1 MESAQIWGIAHA
13 VLFVAW
19 LVGDVAVLAL
29 IVRVK
34 NPARDFPV
42 RLHLVRVAG
51 RVYIVPRLCFALM
64 LITGIELTGAV
75 GVYPLTQGLRTAAYV
90 MSLGWAG
97 VIVAGAATVGT
108 ALSANLRIIE
118 LVFEAFTGLAF
129 VAYGLNSL
137 ATGAPIDDTWFAA
150 KLFVFGLVFWTA
162 IATDIGFR
170 PFYAPFSE
178 TATEGATPERE
189 EAITAA
195 INHSLAAKAVLL
207 ALVLLIAFLGHFK
220 PF

>member
-1 MESAQIWGIAHA
+1 MASAQAWGIAHA
-13 VLFVAW
+13 VLFAVW
-19 LVGDVAVLAL
+19 LIGDLAVFAL
-29 IVRVK
+29 TARVK
-34 NPARDFPV
+34 NAVLDFPARMT
-42 RLHLVRVAG
+42 LVLSAG
-51 RVYIVPRLCFALM
+51 RVQVVPRLCFALM

-75 GVYPLTQGLRTAAYV
+75 GVYPLTPGLRVAAYV

-97 VIVAGAATVGT
+97 VIVASAATLGT
-108 ALSANLRIIE
+108 ALAANLRIIE

-137 ATGAPIDDTWFAA
+137 ATGAPIDDVWFAA
-150 KLFVFGLVFWTA
+150 KLFLFGLVFWAA
-162 IATDIGFR
+162 IAADIGFR

-195 INHSLAAKAVLL
+195 INHSLAARIA
-207 ALVLLIAFLGHFK
+207 ALVLILAIAFLGRFK